1 MHVSASKY
9 NVVLILHIHNAFH
22 GNNII
27 AWKIN
32 IHNQLS
38 VSCEL

>member
-1 MHVSASKY
+1 MSASKY
-9 NVVLILHIHNAFH
+9 NVMFILHIQNAFH
-22 GNNII
+22 GNI

-38 VSCEL
+38 VSYEL